1 MPKSKQFVDTSDS
14 DEQKN
19 SASDEEKAKT
29 STSTK
34 SKSKNTNNKDNPPAK
49 RVKPNDKADGD
60 GVLSTAGPNG
70 ERLYELSRLRY
81 ISVSQ
86 FKVTINAD
94 NHLDKLVQALN
105 MAFRMHMNTTGE
117 VCKCCLF

>member
-81 ISVSQ
+81 ISSGPL
-86 FKVTINAD
+86 IRAP
-94 NHLDKLVQALN
+94 DKGAVR
-105 MAFRMHMNTTGE
+105 F
-117 VCKCCLF
+117 

>member
-34 SKSKNTNNKDNPPAK
+34 SKTK

-60 GVLSTAGPNG
+60 GVPSTAGPNG

-86 FKVTINAD
+86 FK
-94 NHLDKLVQALN
+94 
-105 MAFRMHMNTTGE
+105 
-117 VCKCCLF
+117 